1 MNTALK
7 IAFPAAGAE
16 NAVAATLAAA
26 RSSRLVLNAFADVF
40 LNPAQRPIQKQAAR
54 RVRSSIPNDGLRT
67 PQEVAARLGMS
78 IKQVKTL
85 ALKDGELRFINTGRG
100 STNIRMMFA
109 EADVEDFIKRRAI
122 RNPPPCPSG
131 NRKTPP
137 TITSTSSGEVIGFTN
152 RLNAQRDAKQKR
164 LKNPKE
170 SG

>member
-1 MNTALK
+1 
-7 IAFPAAGAE
+7 
-16 NAVAATLAAA
+16 
-26 RSSRLVLNAFADVF
+26 
-40 LNPAQRPIQKQAAR
+40 
-54 RVRSSIPNDGLRT
+54 
-67 PQEVAARLGMS
+67 MS
-78 IKQVKTL
+78 VKQVKTL

-100 STNIRMMFA
+100 TQHIRMMFT